1 MIRQPSGSLLA
12 GLMLVC
18 WRKQTK
24 TWKRL
29 FVVVTVVLSASWCI
43 ATAWQP
49 DNVYVDTGQSL
60 SLLVSDNDIQL
71 RLRSPDGATCL
82 RGTLGSMSSGVLV
95 AGSLRSCPVVDSRYE
110 GACAEMKVPTS
121 GDDEPVLQLEVAYAG
136 DVDCYTVKWL
146 PQTSASSKDV
156 YVVDCYT
163 LDDALWY
170 GGGQVYDQRWP
181 INAQRSEMQ
190 PHVTGDYLIPE
201 WREKPSYGKYGS
213 LVEPYWLSSL
223 GVGIIVDDR
232 IPLSS
237 SFNAGGDGRL
247 CLKGERT
254 PSVRNHSHDVVEILS
269 YTICR
274 GKDVAAVH
282 QTIAELFFPRP
293 KGYPDVQMM
302 RKPIWSTWAQYKV
315 NVNQSKVE
323 EMTQQILQYNFPHR
337 YLLIPPYLFFLLII
351 YR

>member
-1 MIRQPSGSLLA
+1 
-12 GLMLVC
+12 MLVC
-18 WRKQTK
+18 WRQQTK

-29 FVVVTVVLSASWCI
+29 FIVVTVALGGLWWIALASR
-43 ATAWQP
+43 P
-49 DNVYVDTGQSL
+49 DYVYIDTGQSL
-60 SLLVSDNDIQL
+60 SLVVDENDIQL

-82 RGTLGSMSSGVLV
+82 RGTLGSVSGGVLV
-95 AGSLRSCPVVDSRYE
+95 AGSLRSCPVVDSSYD

-121 GDDEPVLQLEVAYAG
+121 GDDESMLELEVAYSG
-136 DVDCYTVKWL
+136 DVDCYTVKWR
-146 PQTSASSKDV
+146 PQTYAASKDL
-156 YVVDCYT
+156 YVIDCYT

-181 INAQRSEMQ
+181 INAQRSELQ

-213 LVEPYWLSSL
+213 LAEPYWLSSS

-247 CLKGERT
+247 CLKGDRT
-254 PSVRNHSHDVVEILS
+254 TIVRNHSSDVAEILL

-274 GKDVAAVH
+274 GKDIAAVH
-282 QTIAELFFPRP
+282 QTISELFFPRP
-293 KGYPDVQMM
+293 KAYPDVRMM
-302 RKPIWSTWAQYKV
+302 REPIWSTWARYKV
-315 NVNQSKVE
+315 NVNQSNVE
-323 EMTQQILQYNFPHR
+323 EMAEQILHYNFPYR
-337 YLLIPPYLFFLLII
+337 YLFIPLYTFLFNYLLVKLQAVNLIE
-351 YR
+351 